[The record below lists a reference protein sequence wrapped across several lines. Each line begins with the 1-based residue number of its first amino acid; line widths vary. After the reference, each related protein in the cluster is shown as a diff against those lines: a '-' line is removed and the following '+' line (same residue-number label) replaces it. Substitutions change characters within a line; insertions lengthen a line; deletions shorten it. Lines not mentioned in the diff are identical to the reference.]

1 MRMQIPKPLHPGDT
15 IAVIGVSGCVH
26 DDNREALVRESM
38 RKLEAL
44 GFRVRLDDTA
54 FAQWGYLSG
63 TDEERAGAMN
73 RAFADDTVDGVWC
86 VKGGYGC
93 IRLLDLIDWDMIAAH
108 PKAFIGYSDITTLH
122 TVLHERCH
130 LCTFH
135 GPMPKT
141 DLFDGPSL
149 DSLLHAVSGQPD
161 RAVVNP
167 DGAPMTCLRPG
178 VAEGQLV
185 GGNLCLLA
193 SSTGTPYDLDVR
205 GKLLFLEDV
214 GEHVYAIDR
223 YLQQLYH
230 AGKLTDCAGIVLGR
244 FADITGEYADSFT
257 LEEVLSQLTR
267 KLPVPVMGNLQC
279 GHLKEKVTLCLGRRY
294 RMDASAGTLTLTD

>member
-1 MRMQIPKPLHPGDT
+1 MQIPKPLLPGAT

-26 DDNREALVRESM
+26 DPNREALVRAGVHQ
-38 RKLEAL
+38 LTDQ

-63 TDEERAGAMN
+63 TDKQRAAAMN

-93 IRLLDLIDWDMIAAH
+93 IRLVDRIDWEMIAAH

-141 DLFDGPSL
+141 DTLDGATWT
-149 DSLLHAVSGQPD
+149 SLLHAISGHPD
-161 RAVVNP
+161 RVVTNP
-167 DGAPMTCLRPG
+167 DGEALTCFRAG
-178 VAEGQLV
+178 SAEGQLV

-193 SSTGTPYDLDVR
+193 TSVGTPYDLDVR

-214 GEHVYAIDR
+214 GEHVYTIDR

-230 AGKLTDCAGIVLGR
+230 AGKLTSCAGIVLGR
-244 FADITGEYADSFT
+244 FSNITKEYEDSFT
-257 LEEVLSQLTR
+257 LDEVIRQMADR
-267 KLPVPVMGNLQC
+267 LPVPVLGNLQC
-279 GHLKEKVTLCLGRRY
+279 GHIREKVTLCLGRRY
-294 RMDASAGTLTLTD
+294 RMDASAGALSLVD